1 MYISKELITVSEAF
15 IGGLT
20 YSVGQ
25 KQKDLY
31 KLWIPVRKCDKRKKL
46 IRTWGRKC
54 SWYETWIFGKTKW
67 IYVPEHYVIC
77 QAFNG

>member
-31 KLWIPVRKCDKRKKL
+31 KL
-46 IRTWGRKC
+46 
-54 SWYETWIFGKTKW
+54 
-67 IYVPEHYVIC
+67 
-77 QAFNG
+77 